1 MDLVKQRGAALG
13 DPNVLLMV
21 NAIRTLVLN
30 SGPSQ
35 LPSTASITTPSQI
48 AKNMITNASFRA
60 KKMGDDIP
68 KVSFQ
73 LLSHE
78 GKIIMVK
85 QGDITVPAQGLDEGT
100 LFVEIDGGLLTGD
113 KDKVKIGIYSEGELI
128 ETTKTAFLGPRSYN

>member
-68 KVSFQ
+68 KVS
-73 LLSHE
+73 
-78 GKIIMVK
+78 V
-85 QGDITVPAQGLDEGT
+85 
-100 LFVEIDGGLLTGD
+100 
-113 KDKVKIGIYSEGELI
+113 
-128 ETTKTAFLGPRSYN
+128 